1 MSLMRGGE
9 FFDHILKHFRLKKII
24 VAKMTYE
31 GKLYV
36 GKREAKFY
44 DGTSTISDALI
55 SDANVGLVLRVQRQV
70 RDALKVKH
78 GLKQVIP
85 ILNT

>member
-1 MSLMRGGE
+1 MA
-9 FFDHILKHFRLKKII
+9 KKII
-24 VAKMTYE
+24 VAKMSHE

-44 DGTSTISDALI
+44 DGNSTINEQLVN
-55 SDANVGLVLRVQRQV
+55 DANVGLVLRVQRQV

-78 GLKQVIP
+78 GLKQVTSGGEAVDLSAIEEV
-85 ILNT
+85 